1 MDHDA
6 AHAVPA
12 LALPAPLAA
21 GDALLS
27 PAAQRSFD
35 VDAFLCS
42 RAYGQDVHTILHE
55 LRAYSHALH
64 ERLLEV
70 IHAKYRDFVALAS
83 RLRADAAHIQA
94 LAEHADVAR
103 AHDALARVRAT
114 LADVVE
120 QLGAEQRASADARR
134 CKVRARFTQH
144 TLRALLDVDAALQR
158 VPAILDG
165 TPAAGTDAAA
175 LEAALGAV
183 SLAACADDATLEAPR
198 MPWHV
203 DRTTH
208 SLCTRLS
215 DALRTYFWADERL
228 GGLDDADAAPLLA
241 ALRARRDAAAHA
253 LATHADTLLASA
265 LARADDA
272 ALRLALRA
280 FRALRTYD
288 RAALAHIDRAC
299 VAPTLAACVARG
311 AERTPLDPHARADD
325 DAALAALTG
334 LERAPPPSD
343 GACPLACVLNG
354 MLDAAAQL
362 ARVCAAAESVGGAS
376 LDVFNDVLWRRA
388 ATQLLDEHGETLFFV
403 GRPDAFH
410 RNYTLYQQFAAQL
423 VAHAPSA
430 RARAAWAAHDAT
442 RALAQ
447 RWQLSA
453 FFHLCARE
461 TVTRLEAGVRGA
473 APDAGFAHGAFAHLL
488 AAFVAPWRAS
498 RHVPALAARE
508 WRLSLHV
515 LSRYA
520 SYLDAAAPRDA
531 HDDAPAALAAAAAL
545 LADAHAFEAR
555 VQRCFDAYI
564 LPKLVPPADG
574 GAPAEVVRASV
585 RAALGASLGRAAA
598 LAPRVGDA
606 VVGALQRQCAEPLR
620 HVRAG
625 SASFRARA
633 GGAPAD
639 TAPSA
644 YVAEVLRPLHALL
657 TDEQVRR
664 VDAGVRAAW
673 ARAVLDATL
682 ARYAAA
688 IDTVTHNLASLRRL
702 KRSTPALHTSADAG
716 ADASVYAQLCT
727 DVAALRA
734 HAAALAADAALDVAT
749 DAWAA
754 LEARVA
760 ADARDS

>member
-27 PAAQRSFD
+27 PAAQRTFD

-134 CKVRARFTQH
+134 RKVH
-144 TLRALLDVDAALQR
+144 
-158 VPAILDG
+158 
-165 TPAAGTDAAA
+165 
-175 LEAALGAV
+175 
-183 SLAACADDATLEAPR
+183 
-198 MPWHV
+198 
-203 DRTTH
+203 
-208 SLCTRLS
+208 
-215 DALRTYFWADERL
+215 
-228 GGLDDADAAPLLA
+228 
-241 ALRARRDAAAHA
+241 
-253 LATHADTLLASA
+253 TLLASA

-343 GACPLACVLNG
+343 SACPLACVLNG

-362 ARVCAAAESVGGAS
+362 ARMCAAAESVGGAS

-430 RARAAWAAHDAT
+430 RARAAWARTT
-442 RALAQ
+442 RRA
-447 RWQLSA
+447 RSRSGGSSA
-453 FFHLCARE
+453 PSSTC
-461 TVTRLEAGVRGA
+461 
-473 APDAGFAHGAFAHLL
+473 
-488 AAFVAPWRAS
+488 
-498 RHVPALAARE
+498 
-508 WRLSLHV
+508 
-515 LSRYA
+515 
-520 SYLDAAAPRDA
+520 
-531 HDDAPAALAAAAAL
+531 
-545 LADAHAFEAR
+545 
-555 VQRCFDAYI
+555 
-564 LPKLVPPADG
+564 
-574 GAPAEVVRASV
+574 VRA
-585 RAALGASLGRAAA
+585 
-598 LAPRVGDA
+598 
-606 VVGALQRQCAEPLR
+606 
-620 HVRAG
+620 
-625 SASFRARA
+625 
-633 GGAPAD
+633 
-639 TAPSA
+639 
-644 YVAEVLRPLHALL
+644 
-657 TDEQVRR
+657 RR
-664 VDAGVRAAW
+664 
-673 ARAVLDATL
+673 
-682 ARYAAA
+682 
-688 IDTVTHNLASLRRL
+688 
-702 KRSTPALHTSADAG
+702 
-716 ADASVYAQLCT
+716 
-727 DVAALRA
+727 
-734 HAAALAADAALDVAT
+734 
-749 DAWAA
+749 
-754 LEARVA
+754 
-760 ADARDS
+760 